1 MKLVKKTVKIK
12 VIMVEYFASFVSYL
26 SPFNHPF
33 PDLTRT
39 TRRNRHLPCF
49 LTISE
54 FEPGHVPPDLQ
65 HLLIT
70 GQETY
75 LKKLKNYKK
84 WRKAYG
90 NGVQCLVPRCS
101 IYLLPL
107 SKHFLFNVFFMCFFQ
122 VRLTRLLIPKM
133 NEKSFCFFEFEKVNM
148 PERKKQAHLV
158 VDFIFAHMTAAD
170 ITKSKSKKRSV

>member
-107 SKHFLFNVFFMCFFQ
+107 SKHFLFNVFFYVFF
-122 VRLTRLLIPKM
+122 
-133 NEKSFCFFEFEKVNM
+133 S
-148 PERKKQAHLV
+148 
-158 VDFIFAHMTAAD
+158 
-170 ITKSKSKKRSV
+170 SKANSTSHSKDE